1 MRDVATS
8 SGVTLFIVLMSPRDN
23 QEDLD
28 KIYMNFIGEH
38 TDNSIEICVSN
49 FKMYCCINWVD
60 E

>member
-8 SGVTLFIVLMSPRDN
+8 SGVTLFIALMSPQDN

-38 TDNSIEICVSN
+38 TDISIEICVSN
-49 FKMYCCINWVD
+49 FKMYYCIN
-60 E
+60 

>member
-49 FKMYCCINWVD
+49 FKMYYCID
-60 E
+60 